1 MYIKFSEI
9 SPIEMNKYVRI
20 GGGVTDDTE
29 KFPMD
34 VDEAENYVK
43 KYPEVIETG
52 KACMNDARQLK
63 GNDQEV
69 TDRC

>member
-43 KYPEVIETG
+43 
-52 KACMNDARQLK
+52 R
-63 GNDQEV
+63 
-69 TDRC
+69 